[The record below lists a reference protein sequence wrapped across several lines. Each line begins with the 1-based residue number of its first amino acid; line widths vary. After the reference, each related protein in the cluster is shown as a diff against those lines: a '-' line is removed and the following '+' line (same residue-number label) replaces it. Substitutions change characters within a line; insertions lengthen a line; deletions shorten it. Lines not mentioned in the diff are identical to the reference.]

1 MSLDF
6 NSLLEDAFPSTTWA
20 TIIRGQREGIALAD
34 DVRRNTPFL
43 ATLLGGDLRGQIRR
57 LGVMHRLQELC
68 KAGELPFAASIEHM
82 PLGTWHWLNLKSA
95 NFIAHLARTNSPGE
109 VPEDTKN
116 RQHYLVKNSP
126 DLFDDRKIVPISELV
141 TKVGQFYAYFAF
153 GTAPDGALTHS
164 RLGMAASDEPVW
176 LGQHDLMK
184 ARPEASAPTP
194 DPAPK
199 FDPRDRLKFH
209 QHIEELAGSEREA
222 KKTKKK

>member
-1 MSLDF
+1 MPLDF
-6 NSLLEDAFPSTTWA
+6 DNLLEEAFPCATWP
-20 TIIRGQREGIALAD
+20 TIVRAQREGIALAD

-57 LGVMHRLQELC
+57 LGVMYRLQELC

-82 PLGTWHWLNLKSA
+82 PHGTWHWLNLQSGK
-95 NFIAHLARTNSPGE
+95 FIAHLARTVSAGE

-116 RQHYLVKNSP
+116 RQHYLIKNSP

-141 TKVGQFYAYFAF
+141 AKVHQFYAYFAF
-153 GTAPDGALTHS
+153 GAAHNGDLTHS
-164 RLGMAASDEPVW
+164 ILGMAASDEPVW
-176 LGQHDLMK
+176 LGRHDLMK
-184 ARPEASAPTP
+184 APPEASALKP

-209 QHIEELAGSEREA
+209 QHIEELAISDQNA
-222 KKTKKK
+222 KDKNK